1 MRPDNILFFAY
12 VKFLIL
18 SIKTHFN
25 SFFLQALQLCVT
37 DFHLL
42 CLNSFNYSILFFHV
56 YIYFFFSPTVKQPLS
71 VSLYREVQIRAR
83 STQVLPYRHFM
94 ATAYLRVSLLMGIPI
109 PHTLVQTSKISLIR
123 VRSLVQ
129 LTLTICMNLLLHTA
143 MISKIS
149 AMMRTLLSIGSG
161 SLTNLPKQ
169 KTNSIFGGYT
179 PKPLQNQ

>member
-1 MRPDNILFFAY
+1 MFFAY

-25 SFFLQALQLCVT
+25 IFVLQALWLCVT

-56 YIYFFFSPTVKQPLS
+56 YIFFPTVKQPLR

-83 STQVLPYRHFM
+83 STQILPYRHFM

-129 LTLTICMNLLLHTA
+129 LTLTICMNLLFHTA

-149 AMMRTLLSIGSG
+149 AMMRILLSIGSG
-161 SLTNLPKQ
+161 SLTNLPK
-169 KTNSIFGGYT
+169 KKINNIFGGYT
-179 PKPLQNQ
+179 PKPL